1 MENVDNMEEDHT
13 GQWTLHYAFLEKRVP
28 KMFNFE
34 LLFTYGFSSKYCEIL
49 YKSVLIPQE
58 YENYCF
64 GKKIRK
70 KLWKKKLLGVFPQVK
85 IGLKRNLSAK

>member
-49 YKSVLIPQE
+49 YKSVLTP
-58 YENYCF
+58 
-64 GKKIRK
+64 
-70 KLWKKKLLGVFPQVK
+70 
-85 IGLKRNLSAK
+85 

>member
-13 GQWTLHYAFLEKRVP
+13 GQCTMRFLEKRVP

-64 GKKIRK
+64 GKKI
-70 KLWKKKLLGVFPQVK
+70 KKKIVEK
-85 IGLKRNLSAK
+85 

>member
-34 LLFTYGFSSKYCEIL
+34 LLSTYGFSSKYCEIL

-64 GKKIRK
+64 GKKI
-70 KLWKKKLLGVFPQVK
+70 KKKIVEK
-85 IGLKRNLSAK
+85 